1 LQDDGRTKRATDAV
15 AIIVKFHRPRDDGLS
30 VDWLPSPEQQRLAW
44 RAAMFWIDGI
54 RSTVGGLVLFCNH
67 RGQKQSTNG
76 YSDTIAEFET
86 CSRSSRRRVASISPS
101 PRRDLDG
108 IVCLSCMEGKK
119 RTSKVTPFP
128 CAWSWLTFTSE
139 LIDPGFC
146 AFFRG
151 LPPKSPETGTV
162 RLFDRGTFYSA
173 YGPDA
178 HYIATNVFQTNS
190 VIKNMGARNNSL
202 PSVSMNQMQA
212 TGFLRDALTSKQL
225 RVEIWA
231 QESSGKKTAKGAFKL
246 EKEVSCRV
254 VALLPPALTNYSS

>member
-1 LQDDGRTKRATDAV
+1 MSK
-15 AIIVKFHRPRDDGLS
+15 
-30 VDWLPSPEQQRLAW
+30 
-44 RAAMFWIDGI
+44 
-54 RSTVGGLVLFCNH
+54 
-67 RGQKQSTNG
+67 
-76 YSDTIAEFET
+76 
-86 CSRSSRRRVASISPS
+86 VAS
-101 PRRDLDG
+101 
-108 IVCLSCMEGKK
+108 
-119 RTSKVTPFP
+119 PFYTYTRP
-128 CAWSWLTFTSE
+128 QLTLPSE

-146 AFFRG
+146 TFFRG

-190 VIKNMGARNNSL
+190 VLKNMGARNNSL

-231 QESSGKKTAKGAFKL
+231 QDSSGKKNAKGPFKL
-246 EKEVSCRV
+246 EKEVSCCRC
-254 VALLPPALTNYSS
+254 SSLIDEPCRHRHRPETYRQWKICCS